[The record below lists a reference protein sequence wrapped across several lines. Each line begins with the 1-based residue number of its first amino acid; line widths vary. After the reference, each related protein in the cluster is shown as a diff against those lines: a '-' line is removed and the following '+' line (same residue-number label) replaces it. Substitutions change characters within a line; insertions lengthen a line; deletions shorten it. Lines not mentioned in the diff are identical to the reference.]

1 MTREG
6 EKKRFPRP
14 VITNAQEEANQNRS
28 KYEAEL
34 RAAIEKAIS
43 GRSRGSK

>member
-14 VITNAQEEANQNRS
+14 VITNAQEEADKNIS

-34 RAAIEKAIS
+34 YAAINKTIS
-43 GRSRGSK
+43 GRRRGSK